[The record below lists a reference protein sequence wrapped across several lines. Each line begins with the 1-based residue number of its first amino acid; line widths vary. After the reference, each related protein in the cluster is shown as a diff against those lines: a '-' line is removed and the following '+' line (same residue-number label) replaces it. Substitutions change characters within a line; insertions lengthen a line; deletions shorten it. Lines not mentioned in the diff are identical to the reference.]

1 MFDKFYGN
9 KKSLNNK
16 IFGQEKVYLNKG
28 IFLKKQNQSTQ
39 VKLLILSFQKNIK
52 ISLSL
57 GHLFLI

>member
-28 IFLKKQNQSTQ
+28 IFLKKNKINQL
-39 VKLLILSFQKNIK
+39 K
-52 ISLSL
+52 
-57 GHLFLI
+57 